1 MTFIRLLFAPL
12 RRLLGFPLVQLAIA
26 IAVILFLQAA
36 DSQSITGRLFAALDA
51 LVDSSVQLA
60 AHLFE
65 VKSFTRSWLVA
76 GFMIAYVYLAW
87 LALLFLARLFTGLV
101 VERVARHNA
110 LGLRSTIARDRG
122 IAAYQAWLPLE
133 RIRPA
138 DISQEVWE
146 ERYAWP
152 ADNQPPYHPLWR
164 RALRAILAYTAFAVV
179 VICLLQAF
187 TPFPVISWVIS
198 WLRAYVW

>member
-1 MTFIRLLFAPL
+1 MTFVKLLFAPV

-26 IAVILFLQAA
+26 IAIILFLQAA
-36 DSQSITGRLFAALDA
+36 DSKTIAGQLFAALDA
-51 LVDSSVQLA
+51 LVDRTVELV

-76 GFMIAYVYLAW
+76 GFMIAYVYVAW
-87 LALLFLARLFTGLV
+87 LALLFVMRLFAGFL
-101 VERVARHNA
+101 VERAARRNA
-110 LGLRSTIARDRG
+110 LGLRNTIARDRG

-138 DISQEVWE
+138 NIPQQVWE

-152 ADNQPPYHPLWR
+152 ADNRPPYHPLWR
-164 RALRAILAYTAFAVV
+164 RLLRAFLAYTALV
-179 VICLLQAF
+179 VIVLCLVQAF
-187 TPFPVISWVIS
+187 TPLPVVT
-198 WLRAYVW
+198 WLWAFVQR